1 MRACLGVHTGVGQA
15 EAFHRAAIDQVLLHD
30 LSGIIGLHVAIPN
43 RLGIDDDRGT
53 VFALVEAQGLIDADS
68 VAETGRFRELL
79 QLGVQLALAVSCA
92 RGPRSTFRAD
102 VMADEDVVLER
113 WQMVPPSPDYRF
125 GAPQPAGRFR
135 MTNFPHFIAL
145 DAASSERMIA

>member
-1 MRACLGVHTGVGQA
+1 MRACFGVYARVGKA
-15 EAFHRAAIDQVLLHD
+15 EAFHGTAIDQVLLHD
-30 LSGIIGLHVAIPN
+30 LRGIFGLHVAIPN
-43 RLGIDDDRGT
+43 CLGIDDHRGT
-53 VFALVEAQGLIDADS
+53 VFALVKAEGLIDANS
-68 VAETGRFRELL
+68 VAEAGCFRQLL